1 MENFENQFKAFI
13 EQTMQ
18 TDAAHD
24 INHVLRVVRTAKQ
37 LCQDEKARPEI
48 VVPAAYLHDCFTY
61 PKDHPERK
69 SSAFLAADKAIEFLD
84 NINYSPE
91 YFEAIHHA
99 IITHSFSANVTPQTL
114 EAEIVQDADRLDALG
129 AIGIARCIQVSATFD
144 TTFYSVDDPFCDLR
158 KPDDETYTVDHF
170 YSKLFKL
177 ADTMKTSSGRH
188 EAKKRTEFMCRYL
201 EQLSTEI

>member
-1 MENFENQFKAFI
+1 MESFENQFEFFI

-24 INHVLRVVRTAKQ
+24 LNHVLRVVRSAKE
-37 LCQDEKARPEI
+37 LCQAEKARPEI

-69 SSAFLAADKAIEFLD
+69 NSAFLAADKAIGFLGE
-84 NINYSPE
+84 INYPTE

-129 AIGIARCIQVSATFD
+129 AIGIARCIQVSATFG
-144 TTFYSVDDPFCDLR
+144 TTLYSEHDPFCELR
-158 KPDDETYTVDHF
+158 LPEDKTYTVDHF

-177 ADTMKTSSGRH
+177 ADTMKTNAGRK
-188 EAKKRTEFMCRYL
+188 EAMKRTEFMRSYL
-201 EQLSTEI
+201 EQLSSEI